1 MSSATPTPTRV
12 RRLPVVGPLRLG
24 RPSDVWFKPALSV
37 VAAVA
42 VPSLLLMTLGR
53 LDLAPYTMAG
63 SLCALYAHNR
73 PYAARAKVLAWV
85 ILGML
90 GGLAVALVSASLT
103 RNAVVLVTVGAL
115 LAAAQKA
122 VCDATRVG
130 PPAHVILTFVSSATL
145 FVPQTLGQVP
155 GHLALA
161 AAAGAWA
168 WLVGMAP
175 APLRPHGPERRATAQ
190 ALNAAAAYAE
200 TARGG
205 EEGAGGARS
214 AAYAAVHAAW
224 QTLLAVRDRPS
235 TTRRALERLVVRA
248 EVALAAPA
256 DADPA
261 RLRAWARAVRGTG
274 RIPRTGDPR
283 GEDEGLRLNGADAR
297 ADGADARLDSV
308 DPRPDG
314 ANPRRAGGGARL
326 GGADPRVDDVDPRVD
341 GTGPCL
347 DGAEPRRT
355 AGGGSRRDSDLR
367 LDGAD
372 ARVDG
377 TAPRLDGVDP
387 RPDGTGPRLDGVGP
401 RRADGGARLDGS
413 DPCLGGADA
422 RGDGADPRPEG
433 DNPRRADGGACLGGT
448 DPRPQGA
455 NPRRTDSGARL
466 DGAGSRRAHGGA
478 RLGGDGTRRDDD
490 RLRERD
496 ELVGV
501 AAERAVAP
509 PPLWSRLGPLAPV
522 AVRSAL
528 GCALAGYVSLA
539 LGADRPYWALVT
551 AASLYQANITL
562 TWSRAVQRVV
572 GNLVGVLLFA
582 AVTPVAQ
589 LGPLA
594 LVLCILACNFGAE
607 ALIGRNYWLGSVCVT
622 PLALLVTEL
631 PGYQPTGE
639 LVTGRVVDTLVGA
652 LVGFVAAL
660 AVTNRRAGRR
670 VERALTA
677 VDRAREH
684 AARLAADPMSTP
696 AALEAARRGLA
707 AAVVDLRATA
717 DAAAGE
723 WWQRALPQE
732 RVVLAEQAAH
742 RTLAATVRRQGLL
755 PDPGTTSTYTH
766 TEGASP

>member
-1 MSSATPTPTRV
+1 MLFMSSATPTSARV
-12 RRLPVVGPLRLG
+12 RRLPVVGALRLG

-42 VPSLLLMTLGR
+42 PPSLLLMTLGR

-73 PYAARAKVLAWV
+73 PYAARAKALAWV

-115 LAAAQKA
+115 LAAVQKA
-122 VCDATRVG
+122 GCDATRVG
-130 PPAHVILTFVSSATL
+130 PPAHVILTFVSSAAL
-145 FVPQTLGQVP
+145 FVPQTLGQAP

-161 AAAGAWA
+161 AAAGVWA

-205 EEGAGGARS
+205 EEGGAGARS

-224 QTLLAVRDRPS
+224 QTLLAVRNRPS
-235 TTRRALERLVVRA
+235 TTRRALERLVIRA

-261 RLRAWARAVRGTG
+261 RLRSWARAVRGTG

-283 GEDEGLRLNGADAR
+283 REEDGLRR
-297 ADGADARLDSV
+297 EEDGLRPDGVGS
-308 DPRPDG
+308 RPDG
-314 ANPRRAGGGARL
+314 AGQ
-326 GGADPRVDDVDPRVD
+326 
-341 GTGPCL
+341 C
-347 DGAEPRRT
+347 RT
-355 AGGGSRRDSDLR
+355 E
-367 LDGAD
+367 
-372 ARVDG
+372 
-377 TAPRLDGVDP
+377 
-387 RPDGTGPRLDGVGP
+387 
-401 RRADGGARLDGS
+401 GGARLD
-413 DPCLGGADA
+413 D
-422 RGDGADPRPEG
+422 
-433 DNPRRADGGACLGGT
+433 
-448 DPRPQGA
+448 
-455 NPRRTDSGARL
+455 DSL
-466 DGAGSRRAHGGA
+466 
-478 RLGGDGTRRDDD
+478 RRDGDL
-490 RLRERD
+490 LRERD

-509 PPLWSRLGPLAPV
+509 RPLRSRLGPLAPV

-539 LGADRPYWALVT
+539 LGAERPYWALVT

-582 AVTPVAQ
+582 AVAPVAQ

-652 LVGFVAAL
+652 LVGFVAAV

-670 VERALTA
+670 VERALTT

-684 AARLAADPMSTP
+684 AARVAADPSSSP
-696 AALEAARRGLA
+696 AALVAARRGLA

-723 WWQRALPQE
+723 WWQRALPLE

-742 RTLAATVRRQGLL
+742 RTLAATVRRRGLL
-755 PDPGTTSTYTH
+755 PDPGTTSTYTY

>member
-1 MSSATPTPTRV
+1 MSSATPTSARV
-12 RRLPVVGPLRLG
+12 RRLPVVGALRLG

-42 VPSLLLMTLGR
+42 PPSLLLMTLGR
-53 LDLAPYTMAG
+53 LDLVPYTMAG

-115 LAAAQKA
+115 LAAVQKA

-130 PPAHVILTFVSSATL
+130 PPAHVILTFVSSAAL
-145 FVPQTLGQVP
+145 FVPQTLGQAP

-161 AAAGAWA
+161 AAAGVWA

-205 EEGAGGARS
+205 EEGAGARS

-224 QTLLAVRDRPS
+224 QTLLAVRNRPS

-261 RLRAWARAVRGTG
+261 RLRSWARAVRGTG

-283 GEDEGLRLNGADAR
+283 REEDGLRQED
-297 ADGADARLDSV
+297 DGL
-308 DPRPDG
+308 RPDG
-314 ANPRRAGGGARL
+314 VGSCPDAA
-326 GGADPRVDDVDPRVD
+326 
-341 GTGPCL
+341 GPC
-347 DGAEPRRT
+347 RT
-355 AGGGSRRDSDLR
+355 
-367 LDGAD
+367 
-372 ARVDG
+372 
-377 TAPRLDGVDP
+377 
-387 RPDGTGPRLDGVGP
+387 
-401 RRADGGARLDGS
+401 DGGARLD
-413 DPCLGGADA
+413 D
-422 RGDGADPRPEG
+422 
-433 DNPRRADGGACLGGT
+433 
-448 DPRPQGA
+448 
-455 NPRRTDSGARL
+455 DSL
-466 DGAGSRRAHGGA
+466 
-478 RLGGDGTRRDDD
+478 RRDGD
-490 RLRERD
+490 LIRERD

-509 PPLWSRLGPLAPV
+509 RPLWSRLGPLAPV

-539 LGADRPYWALVT
+539 LGAERPYWALVT

-582 AVTPVAQ
+582 AVAPVAQ

-652 LVGFVAAL
+652 LVGFVAAV

-670 VERALTA
+670 VERALTT
-677 VDRAREH
+677 VDRAREL
-684 AARLAADPMSTP
+684 ATRLAADPSSTP

-742 RTLAATVRRQGLL
+742 RTLAATVRRRGLL
-755 PDPGTTSTYTH
+755 PDPGTTSTYTY

>member
-1 MSSATPTPTRV
+1 MSSAIPTPTRV
-12 RRLPVVGPLRLG
+12 RRLPVVGALRLG

-42 VPSLLLMTLGR
+42 PPSLLLVALGR
-53 LDLAPYTMAG
+53 LDLAAYTMAG
-63 SLCALYAHNR
+63 SLCALYAHHR

-85 ILGML
+85 VLGML
-90 GGLAVALVSASLT
+90 GGLAVALVAASVT

-115 LAAAQKA
+115 LAAVQKA

-145 FVPQTLGQVP
+145 FVPQNLGQVP

-205 EEGAGGARS
+205 EEGAGARS

-224 QTLLAVRDRPS
+224 QTLLPARNRPS

-256 DADPA
+256 DTDPA
-261 RLRAWARAVRGTG
+261 LLRAWADAVRGSG
-274 RIPRTGDPR
+274 RVPRTGDPR
-283 GEDEGLRLNGADAR
+283 
-297 ADGADARLDSV
+297 
-308 DPRPDG
+308 
-314 ANPRRAGGGARL
+314 
-326 GGADPRVDDVDPRVD
+326 
-341 GTGPCL
+341 
-347 DGAEPRRT
+347 
-355 AGGGSRRDSDLR
+355 RD
-367 LDGAD
+367 
-372 ARVDG
+372 
-377 TAPRLDGVDP
+377 
-387 RPDGTGPRLDGVGP
+387 
-401 RRADGGARLDGS
+401 DGS
-413 DPCLGGADA
+413 
-422 RGDGADPRPEG
+422 
-433 DNPRRADGGACLGGT
+433 
-448 DPRPQGA
+448 
-455 NPRRTDSGARL
+455 
-466 DGAGSRRAHGGA
+466 
-478 RLGGDGTRRDDD
+478 
-490 RLRERD
+490 LRERD

-509 PPLWSRLGPLAPV
+509 RPWWSRLGPLAPL
-522 AVRSAL
+522 AVRTAL

-551 AASLYQANITL
+551 AASLYQANLTL

-582 AVTPVAQ
+582 AVTPIAR

-607 ALIGRNYWLGSVCVT
+607 ALISRNYWLGSVCVT

-639 LVTGRVVDTLVGA
+639 LVTDRVVDTLVGA
-652 LVGFVAAL
+652 LVGFAAAL
-660 AVTNRRAGRR
+660 AVTDRRAGRR
-670 VERALTA
+670 VEGALTA
-677 VDRAREH
+677 VDRARER
-684 AARLAADPMSTP
+684 AARLTADPAATP

-742 RTLAATVRRQGLL
+742 RTLAATVRRQGLP
-755 PDPGTTSTYTH
+755 PDPGTTSTQTH
-766 TEGASP
+766 TEDTSP